1 MHGRMGM
8 AAGVGS
14 NRAARMACA
23 VCTEEGE
30 GEGPRPWRGRG
41 RPQVKIVHA
50 VGLGIGRAATACSW
64 PGTGTG
70 RLLLQRALPGRGAA
84 GPELD

>member
-8 AAGVGS
+8 AAGGVGS

-30 GEGPRPWRGRG
+30 GPRTWRGRS
-41 RPQVKIVHA
+41 QVKIVHA

-70 RLLLQRALPGRGAA
+70 RLLLQRALPGRIGGA